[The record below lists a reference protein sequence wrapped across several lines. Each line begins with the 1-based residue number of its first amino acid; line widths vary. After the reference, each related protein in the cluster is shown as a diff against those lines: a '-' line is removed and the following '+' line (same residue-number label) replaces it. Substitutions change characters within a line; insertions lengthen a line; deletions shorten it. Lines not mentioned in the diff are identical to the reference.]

1 LAARSRAAILEETN
15 TMRGSTRA
23 LVLTAAL
30 AACAMTSA
38 HADDTSS
45 LEERMSYKDFT
56 RFGLDKLSPE
66 QLKGLNEWMKAH
78 GGATCPPGVAAPA
91 GAAPAAGAA
100 AAAAP
105 AADGAHHAKLVGPF
119 KGWEKGTVLRL
130 ADGSAWE
137 VRDDE
142 PFIAHAAGS
151 PTITVE
157 KSLIA
162 GWRLSVS
169 GYNEVAR
176 VIPAK

>member
-1 LAARSRAAILEETN
+1 LAARRRAATFEEIEA
-15 TMRGSTRA
+15 MRGSTRA
-23 LVLTAAL
+23 FVLTAAL

-38 HADDTSS
+38 HADDNST
-45 LEERMSYKDFT
+45 LEERMSFKDFT
-56 RFGLDKLSPE
+56 RLGLDKLSPE
-66 QLKGLNEWMKAH
+66 QLKGLNEWMKTH
-78 GGATCPPGVAAPA
+78 GGPACPPGVAAAPVA
-91 GAAPAAGAA
+91 GAVGSAAPAEK
-100 AAAAP
+100 
-105 AADGAHHAKLVGPF
+105 DKYSAKLVGEF

-142 PFIAHAAGS
+142 PFIAHSASS
-151 PTITVE
+151 PMVSVE

-162 GWRLSVS
+162 GWRLSVA

>member
-1 LAARSRAAILEETN
+1 
-15 TMRGSTRA
+15 MRGSTRA

-38 HADDTSS
+38 HADDTST

-56 RFGLDKLSPE
+56 RLGLDKLSPE

-78 GGATCPPGVAAPA
+78 GGACPPGVAGPAGVAPA
-91 GAAPAAGAA
+91 GTAAPAASQ
-100 AAAAP
+100 
-105 AADGAHHAKLVGPF
+105 DTHSSKLVGEF

-142 PFIAHAAGS
+142 PLIAHSSVS
-151 PTITVE
+151 PIVTVD
-157 KSLIA
+157 KSLVS
-162 GWRLSVS
+162 GWRLTVA
-169 GYNEVAR
+169 GYNDVAH

>member
-1 LAARSRAAILEETN
+1 
-15 TMRGSTRA
+15 MRGSTRA

-30 AACAMTSA
+30 AACAVTSA
-38 HADDTSS
+38 HADDNST
-45 LEERMSYKDFT
+45 LEERMSFKDFT
-56 RFGLDKLSPE
+56 RLGLDKLSPE
-66 QLKGLNEWMKAH
+66 QRKGLNEWMKAH
-78 GGATCPPGVAAPA
+78 GGPACPPGIAAAPVA
-91 GAAPAAGAA
+91 GAAPAS
-100 AAAAP
+100 AAP
-105 AADGAHHAKLVGPF
+105 AEKDKYSAKLVGEF

-142 PFIAHAAGS
+142 PFVAHSASS
-151 PTITVE
+151 PVVSVE

-162 GWRLSVS
+162 GWRLSVA

>member
-1 LAARSRAAILEETN
+1 
-15 TMRGSTRA
+15 MRGSTRA

-38 HADDTSS
+38 HADDNST

-66 QLKGLNEWMKAH
+66 QIKGLNEWMKAH
-78 GGATCPPGVAAPA
+78 GGICPPGVASPA
-91 GAAPAAGAA
+91 GVAPA

-105 AADGAHHAKLVGPF
+105 APAAAKEQYSAKLVGEF
-119 KGWEKGTVLRL
+119 HGWEQGTVLRL

-142 PFIAHAAGS
+142 PFIAHSSGS
-151 PTITVE
+151 PTVTVE

-162 GWRLSVS
+162 GWRLTVA
-169 GYNEVAR
+169 GFNTVAR

>member
-1 LAARSRAAILEETN
+1 
-15 TMRGSTRA
+15 MRGSTRA

-30 AACAMTSA
+30 AACAVTSA

-78 GGATCPPGVAAPA
+78 GGVCPPGVA
-91 GAAPAAGAA
+91 GPAAGSAAGTAPLGATSAA
-100 AAAAP
+100 AEQ
-105 AADGAHHAKLVGPF
+105 DKHSAKLVGEF

-142 PFIAHAAGS
+142 PFIAHSSGS
-151 PTITVE
+151 PDR
-157 KSLIA
+157 KS
-162 GWRLSVS
+162 V
-169 GYNEVAR
+169 V
-176 VIPAK
+176 

>member
-1 LAARSRAAILEETN
+1 
-15 TMRGSTRA
+15 MRGSTRA
-23 LVLTAAL
+23 FVLTAAL
-30 AACAMTSA
+30 AACAMTA
-38 HADDTSS
+38 AKADDTSS

-78 GGATCPPGVAAPA
+78 GGVCPPAVASAPA
-91 GAAPAAGAA
+91 GVAPLGAA
-100 AAAAP
+100 SAAAE
-105 AADGAHHAKLVGPF
+105 ADKHSAKLVGEF

-142 PFIAHAAGS
+142 PFIAHSASS
-151 PTITVE
+151 PVVTVDR
-157 KSLIA
+157 SLVS
-162 GWRLSVS
+162 GWRLTVA
-169 GYNEVAR
+169 GYNEIAH

>member
-1 LAARSRAAILEETN
+1 
-15 TMRGSTRA
+15 MRGSTRA

-38 HADDTSS
+38 HADDNST

-56 RFGLDKLSPE
+56 RLGLDKLTPE
-66 QLKGLNEWMKAH
+66 QMKGLNEWMKAH
-78 GGATCPPGVAAPA
+78 GGACPPGVAGAA
-91 GAAPAAGAA
+91 GAAPAVG

-105 AADGAHHAKLVGPF
+105 AAAKDKYSSRLVGPF
-119 KGWEKGTVLRL
+119 KGWEKGTVLHL

-142 PFIAHAAGS
+142 PFIAHASCS
-151 PTITVE
+151 PNVTVD
-157 KSLIA
+157 KSLVM
-162 GWRLSVS
+162 GWMLSVE
-169 GYNEVAR
+169 GYNETAR

>member
-1 LAARSRAAILEETN
+1 
-15 TMRGSTRA
+15 MRRSTRA

-38 HADDTSS
+38 QADDNST
-45 LEERMSYKDFT
+45 LEERMSFKDFT
-56 RFGLDKLSPE
+56 RLGLDKLSPE

-78 GGATCPPGVAAPA
+78 GGACPPGVAGSA
-91 GAAPAAGAA
+91 GVAPAAAPVAAGAK
-100 AAAAP
+100 
-105 AADGAHHAKLVGPF
+105 DKYSAKLVGEF

-142 PFIAHAAGS
+142 PFIAHSASS
-151 PTITVE
+151 PMISVE

-162 GWRLSVS
+162 GWRLSVA

>member
-1 LAARSRAAILEETN
+1 
-15 TMRGSTRA
+15 MRGTTRA

-38 HADDTSS
+38 RADDNST
-45 LEERMSYKDFT
+45 LEERMSYKDFKA
-56 RFGLDKLSPE
+56 FGLDKLTPE
-66 QLKGLNEWMKAH
+66 QIKGLNDWMKAH
-78 GGATCPPGVAAPA
+78 GGPVCPTGVMAPAA
-91 GAAPAAGAA
+91 GAAPAA
-100 AAAAP
+100 AAAP
-105 AADGAHHAKLVGPF
+105 AGTKEKYSAKLVGEF

-137 VRDDE
+137 VRDDD
-142 PFIAHAAGS
+142 PFIAHSASS
-151 PTITVE
+151 PMITVE

-162 GWRLSVS
+162 GWRLSVQ

>member
-1 LAARSRAAILEETN
+1 
-15 TMRGSTRA
+15 MRRPTRA

-38 HADDTSS
+38 HADDNST
-45 LEERMSYKDFT
+45 LEERMSYKDFKS
-56 RFGLDKLSPE
+56 FGLDKLTPE
-66 QLKGLNEWMKAH
+66 QIKGLNDWMKAH
-78 GGATCPPGVAAPA
+78 GGPACPTGVMAPAAGAAPVAA
-91 GAAPAAGAA
+91 GAAPAAEKEKYS
-100 AAAAP
+100 
-105 AADGAHHAKLVGPF
+105 AKLVGEF

-142 PFIAHAAGS
+142 PFIAHSAGS
-151 PTITVE
+151 PMITVE

-162 GWRLSVS
+162 GWRLSVQ

-176 VIPAK
+176 VIPAKK

>member
-1 LAARSRAAILEETN
+1 LAARRRAATFEET
-15 TMRGSTRA
+15 TAMRGSTRA

-38 HADDTSS
+38 HADDASS

-56 RFGLDKLSPE
+56 RLGLDKLSPE

-78 GGATCPPGVAAPA
+78 GGVRPPAVAGAT
-91 GAAPAAGAA
+91 GAAPASASASV
-100 AAAAP
+100 P
-105 AADGAHHAKLVGPF
+105 AAEAAKHSAKLVGEF

-142 PFIAHAAGS
+142 PFIAHASGS
-151 PTITVE
+151 PVVTVD
-157 KSLIA
+157 KSLVS
-162 GWRLSVS
+162 GWRLSVA
-169 GYNEVAR
+169 GYNEMAH

>member
-1 LAARSRAAILEETN
+1 
-15 TMRGSTRA
+15 MRGSTRA
-23 LVLTAAL
+23 FVLTAAL

-38 HADDTSS
+38 HADDNST
-45 LEERMSYKDFT
+45 LEERMSYKDFKA
-56 RFGLDKLSPE
+56 FGLDKLTPE
-66 QLKGLNEWMKAH
+66 QIKGLNDWMKAH
-78 GGATCPPGVAAPA
+78 GSANCPPGIAAPAVA
-91 GAAPAAGAA
+91 GAAPAAS
-100 AAAAP
+100 AP
-105 AADGAHHAKLVGPF
+105 AGTQEKYSAKLVGEF

-151 PTITVE
+151 PMITVE

-162 GWRLSVS
+162 GWRLSVA

>member
-1 LAARSRAAILEETN
+1 
-15 TMRGSTRA
+15 MRGSTRA

-30 AACAMTSA
+30 AACAVTSA
-38 HADDTSS
+38 HADDNST
-45 LEERMSYKDFT
+45 LEERMSFKDFT
-56 RFGLDKLSPE
+56 RLGLDKLSPE

-78 GGATCPPGVAAPA
+78 GGPACPPGIAAAPVAGTAPASAAPA
-91 GAAPAAGAA
+91 EK
-100 AAAAP
+100 
-105 AADGAHHAKLVGPF
+105 DKYSAKLVGEF

>member
-1 LAARSRAAILEETN
+1 
-15 TMRGSTRA
+15 MRGSTRA

-38 HADDTSS
+38 HADDNSS
-45 LEERMSYKDFT
+45 LEERMSYKDFKSL
-56 RFGLDKLSPE
+56 GLDKLSPE
-66 QLKGLNEWMKAH
+66 QLKGLSEWIKAH
-78 GGATCPPGVAAPA
+78 GGTCPPGVAAP
-91 GAAPAAGAA
+91 GAAGIAP
-100 AAAAP
+100 AAAP
-105 AADGAHHAKLVGPF
+105 APTGSKDMYSARLVGEF

-130 ADGSAWE
+130 ADGTAWE

-142 PFIAHAAGS
+142 PFVAHSASS
-151 PTITVE
+151 PIVTVD

-162 GWRLSVS
+162 GWRLSVA

>member
-1 LAARSRAAILEETN
+1 
-15 TMRGSTRA
+15 MRGSTRA

-78 GGATCPPGVAAPA
+78 GGACPPGVAGPA
-91 GAAPAAGAA
+91 GAAPAA
-100 AAAAP
+100 AAP
-105 AADGAHHAKLVGPF
+105 VAPGSTAYGGKDAYSAKLVGEF

-130 ADGSAWE
+130 ADGTAWE

-142 PFIAHAAGS
+142 PFIAHSSGS
-151 PTITVE
+151 PIVTVD
-157 KSLIA
+157 KSLVA
-162 GWRLSVS
+162 GWRLTVA
-169 GYNEVAR
+169 GYNEIAH

>member
-1 LAARSRAAILEETN
+1 
-15 TMRGSTRA
+15 MRGSTRA

-78 GGATCPPGVAAPA
+78 GGICPPGVAGPA
-91 GAAPAAGAA
+91 GAAGV
-100 AAAAP
+100 AP
-105 AADGAHHAKLVGPF
+105 AAAGSTPVGGKDAYSAKLVGEF

-137 VRDDE
+137 VRDDD
-142 PFIAHAAGS
+142 PFIAHSSSS
-151 PTITVE
+151 PIVTVDR
-157 KSLIA
+157 SLVA
-162 GWRLSVS
+162 GWRLTVA
-169 GYNEVAR
+169 GYNEVAH

>member
-1 LAARSRAAILEETN
+1 
-15 TMRGSTRA
+15 MRGSTRA

-30 AACAMTSA
+30 AACALTSA

-56 RFGLDKLSPE
+56 RLGLDKLSPE

-78 GGATCPPGVAAPA
+78 GGACPPGAAA
-91 GAAPAAGAA
+91 VGVAPAAGAA
-100 AAAAP
+100 AAG
-105 AADGAHHAKLVGPF
+105 DHYSAKLIGEF

-130 ADGSAWE
+130 ADGTAWE

-142 PFIAHAAGS
+142 PFIAHSAGS
-151 PTITVE
+151 PVITVD

-162 GWRLSVS
+162 GWRLSVA

>member
-1 LAARSRAAILEETN
+1 
-15 TMRGSTRA
+15 MRGSTRA

-78 GGATCPPGVAAPA
+78 GGATCPPGVVAPA
-91 GAAPAAGAA
+91 GTAPAAGAA
-100 AAAAP
+100 AAAP
-105 AADGAHHAKLVGPF
+105 VADGTHHAKLVGPF
-119 KGWEKGTVLRL
+119 KGWEKGKVLRL

-142 PFIAHAAGS
+142 PFVESSSSS
-151 PTITVE
+151 PMITVE
-157 KSLIA
+157 KSLVM
-162 GWRLSVS
+162 GWQLQVE
-169 GYNEVAR
+169 GYNETAR

>member
-1 LAARSRAAILEETN
+1 
-15 TMRGSTRA
+15 MRRSTRA

-78 GGATCPPGVAAPA
+78 GGVCPPGVAASP
-91 GAAPAAGAA
+91 GATAPLGATSSSA
-100 AAAAP
+100 EQ
-105 AADGAHHAKLVGPF
+105 DKHSAKLVGEF

-142 PFIAHAAGS
+142 PFIAHASGS
-151 PTITVE
+151 PVVTVDR
-157 KSLIA
+157 SLVA
-162 GWRLSVS
+162 GWRLTVA
-169 GYNEVAR
+169 GYTEIAH

>member
-1 LAARSRAAILEETN
+1 
-15 TMRGSTRA
+15 MRGSTRA

-66 QLKGLNEWMKAH
+66 QVKGLNEWMKAH
-78 GGATCPPGVAAPA
+78 GGVCPPGVAAA
-91 GAAPAAGAA
+91 TGAAPVPASAS
-100 AAAAP
+100 AP
-105 AADGAHHAKLVGPF
+105 AAEADKHSAKLVGEF

-142 PFIAHAAGS
+142 PFIAHSSGS
-151 PTITVE
+151 PVVTVD
-157 KSLIA
+157 KSLVA
-162 GWRLSVS
+162 GWRLTVA
-169 GYNEVAR
+169 GYNEIAH

>member
-1 LAARSRAAILEETN
+1 
-15 TMRGSTRA
+15 MRGSTRA
-23 LVLTAAL
+23 LILTAAL

-66 QLKGLNEWMKAH
+66 QINGLNEWMKAH
-78 GGATCPPGVAAPA
+78 GGVCPPGVAAPGA
-91 GAAPAAGAA
+91 ALGAAPAAGTASAA
-100 AAAAP
+100 EK
-105 AADGAHHAKLVGPF
+105 DKYSAKLVGEF
-119 KGWEKGTVLRL
+119 KGWEQGTVLRL

-142 PFIAHAAGS
+142 PFIAHSSGS
-151 PTITVE
+151 PVVSVE
-157 KSLIA
+157 KSLVA
-162 GWRLSVS
+162 GWRLTVA